1 MTNNINKYLRF
12 AKNVVINPEEGDIE
26 EKIIDRIEK
35 VDEKDEKL
43 LDEKYMDYFKKS
55 NSRLYLFSEDVK
67 NKPGRFTGIIV
78 LMIIFLGVFIFVSS
92 RLSINKKEE

>member
-1 MTNNINKYLRF
+1 MTNNIIKYLRF
-12 AKNVVINPEEGDIE
+12 AKDVVINPEEGNIE

-67 NKPGRFTGIIV
+67 NNPGRFTAFIV
-78 LMIIFLGVFIFVSS
+78 LMFVFLGVFIFVWS
-92 RLSINKKEE
+92 RLSTKKKEG